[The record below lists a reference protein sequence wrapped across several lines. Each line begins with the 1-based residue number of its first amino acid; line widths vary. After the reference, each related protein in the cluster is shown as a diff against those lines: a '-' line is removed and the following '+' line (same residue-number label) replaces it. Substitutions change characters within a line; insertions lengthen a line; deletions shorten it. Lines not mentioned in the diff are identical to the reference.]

1 MGVINLIKSTLLE
14 MVKIVSPVKYARLI
28 GVNLGKNC
36 LVYRSMEWPSEPYL
50 VTIGD
55 NVQLTR
61 GVAIHTHG
69 GGNVIRRQVNDFDS
83 FGKVVIRDWAYIG
96 AHAQIMPGVTIGE
109 GAMVAAGAVV
119 TKSVPDRMVV
129 GGNPAKIIC
138 SVDDYLGRNLKYN
151 LKTKRLSKKEKKQ
164 YLLSLNDDAFIKK

>member
-1 MGVINLIKSTLLE
+1 MNVLNLGKSVWLGL
-14 MVKIVSPVKYARLI
+14 VKMVSPVRHARLI
-28 GVNLGKNC
+28 GVNLGKNT

-50 VTIGD
+50 ITIGD

-69 GGNVIRRQVNDFDS
+69 GGNIIRRKVADFDS
-83 FGKVVIRDWAYIG
+83 FGKVVIKDWAYIG

-109 GAMVAAGAVV
+109 GAMVAAGSIV
-119 TKSVPDRMVV
+119 TKSVPDGMVV

-138 SVDDYLGRNLKYN
+138 SVDDYLARNLKYN
-151 LKTKRLSKKEKKQ
+151 LRTKGKCAKDKKH
-164 YLLSLNDDAFIKK
+164 YLLSLGDDAFMKK

>member
-14 MVKIVSPVKYARLI
+14 MVKIVSPVKYARMI

-138 SVDDYLGRNLKYN
+138 SVDDYLERNLKYN

-164 YLLSLNDDAFIKK
+164 YLLSLDDDACIKK

>member
-14 MVKIVSPVKYARLI
+14 MVKIVSPVKYARMI

-138 SVDDYLGRNLKYN
+138 SVDDYLERNLKYN
-151 LKTKRLSKKEKKQ
+151 LKTKGLNKKEKKQ